1 MDTFQA
7 DLEALTEKNAD
18 MARALELAGFPE
30 SRSRAP
36 GFPSLLR
43 IIVNQQLS
51 VHAARAIWDRLE
63 KGLGRVTPKAVLG
76 ASDDD
81 LRAFGLSRGKVRYA
95 RALGEAVAVGKL
107 DLGGLHSLDDDAV
120 RGELTKITGVGR
132 WTADIYMMF
141 ALGRRDVWPAGDL
154 ALAEAAGRL
163 LRLPARPGP
172 EEMDAI
178 GTHWRPWR
186 TAAAVMLW
194 HFLKRARSLPGDG
207 DFFSKT

>member
-7 DLEALTEKNAD
+7 DLEALIEKDAD
-18 MARALELAGFPE
+18 MARAFERAGFPA

-36 GFPSLLR
+36 GFSSLLR

-76 ASDDD
+76 ASEDN

-95 RALGEAVAVGKL
+95 RALGEAVAAGKL
-107 DLGGLHSLDDDAV
+107 DLDGLHSLDDDAV
-120 RGELTKITGVGR
+120 CGELTKITGVGR

-154 ALAEAAGRL
+154 ALAEATGRL

-172 EEMDAI
+172 KEMDVI
-178 GTHWRPWR
+178 GINWRPWR

-194 HFLKRARSLPGDG
+194 HFLKHAGPLNGNARGG
-207 DFFSKT
+207 

>member
-36 GFPSLLR
+36 GFSSLLR

-172 EEMDAI
+172 EEMDEI
-178 GTHWRPWR
+178 GINWRPWR

-194 HFLKRARSLPGDG
+194 HFLKHAGPLNGNTRGG
-207 DFFSKT
+207 

>member
-1 MDTFQA
+1 
-7 DLEALTEKNAD
+7 
-18 MARALELAGFPE
+18 MARAFKLAGFPA

-51 VHAARAIWDRLE
+51 VHVARTIWNRLE

-76 ASDDD
+76 ASDDN

-95 RALGEAVAVGKL
+95 RALGEAVAAEKL
-107 DLGGLHSLDDDAV
+107 DLDGLDSLDDDAV

-154 ALAEAAGRL
+154 ALAEATGRL
-163 LRLPARPGP
+163 LRLSARPGP
-172 EEMDAI
+172 KEMDKI
-178 GTHWRPWR
+178 GIKWRPWR
-186 TAAAVMLW
+186 TTAAVMLW
-194 HFLKRARSLPGDG
+194 HFLKHAGPLNWNARGG
-207 DFFSKT
+207 

>member
-7 DLEALTEKNAD
+7 DLEALIEKDAA
-18 MARALELAGFPE
+18 MARAFELAGFPA

-36 GFPSLLR
+36 GFSSLLR

-51 VHAARAIWDRLE
+51 VHAARTIWDRLE

-95 RALGEAVAVGKL
+95 RALGEAVAAGKL
-107 DLGGLHSLDDDAV
+107 DLDGLDNLDDDAV

-154 ALAEAAGRL
+154 ALAEATGRL
-163 LRLPARPGP
+163 LRFRPGP
-172 EEMDAI
+172 APRKW
-178 GTHWRPWR
+178 T
-186 TAAAVMLW
+186 
-194 HFLKRARSLPGDG
+194 RSGSNGGPGG
-207 DFFSKT
+207 RRRR

>member
-51 VHAARAIWDRLE
+51 VQAARAIWDRLE

-194 HFLKRARSLPGDG
+194 HFLKHAGPLNGNTRGG
-207 DFFSKT
+207 

>member
-1 MDTFQA
+1 MGTFQA

-95 RALGEAVAVGKL
+95 RALGEAVAAEKL
-107 DLGGLHSLDDDAV
+107 DLDGLDCLDDDAV

-132 WTADIYMMF
+132 WTADIYLMF
-141 ALGRRDVWPAGDL
+141 TLDRRDVWPAGDL

-172 EEMDAI
+172 EEMDEI
-178 GTHWRPWR
+178 GINWRPWR

-194 HFLKRARSLPGDG
+194 HFLKHAGPLNGNTRGG
-207 DFFSKT
+207 

>member
-7 DLEALTEKNAD
+7 DLEALIEKDAA
-18 MARALELAGFPE
+18 MARAFELAGFPA

-95 RALGEAVAVGKL
+95 RALGEAVAAGKL
-107 DLGGLHSLDDDAV
+107 DLDGLDSLDDNAV

-154 ALAEAAGRL
+154 ALAEATGRL

-172 EEMDAI
+172 KEMDEI
-178 GTHWRPWR
+178 GIKWRPWR

-194 HFLKRARSLPGDG
+194 HFLKRGGPLNGKARGG
-207 DFFSKT
+207 